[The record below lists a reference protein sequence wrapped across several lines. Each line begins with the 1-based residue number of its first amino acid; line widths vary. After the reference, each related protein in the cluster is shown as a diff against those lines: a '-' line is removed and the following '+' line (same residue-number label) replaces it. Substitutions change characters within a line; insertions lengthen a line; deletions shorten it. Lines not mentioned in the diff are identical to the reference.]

1 LTPFSNHATI
11 RPNNSDYSILKGVQ
25 AMQLTRSADYAVR
38 AMLDIAAQ
46 TSEEEGRARTHMV
59 AQRQDI
65 PPALLAKLVP
75 LLVRAGLLDSQR
87 GARGGLYLARPASE
101 ISMLEIVEAV
111 EGPIAIN
118 RCTAT
123 PAQCDKVDQCSVHPV
138 WQKAQDYLVHL
149 LQTTSLAELQANK
162 ASS

>member
-1 LTPFSNHATI
+1 
-11 RPNNSDYSILKGVQ
+11 
-25 AMQLTRSADYAVR
+25 MQLTRSADYAVR
-38 AMLDIAAQ
+38 AMLDIADQ
-46 TSEEEGRARTHMV
+46 TGSDEGRARTHLV

-87 GARGGLYLARPASE
+87 GARGGLFLARPASE
-101 ISMLEIVEAV
+101 IKMLEIVEAV

-123 PAQCDKVDQCSVHPV
+123 PAQCDKVAQCSIHPV
-138 WQKAQDYLVHL
+138 WQKAQNYLVEL
-149 LQTTSLAELQANK
+149 LRATTLADLQAGK
-162 ASS
+162 VTD

>member
-1 LTPFSNHATI
+1 
-11 RPNNSDYSILKGVQ
+11 
-25 AMQLTRSADYAVR
+25 
-38 AMLDIAAQ
+38 MLDIADQSSAA
-46 TSEEEGRARTHMV
+46 EGRARTHMI

-87 GARGGLYLARPASE
+87 GARGGLLLARAASE
-101 ISMLEIVEAV
+101 INMLEIVEAV

-123 PAQCDKVDQCSVHPV
+123 PVQCDKVDKCAIHPV
-138 WQKAQDYLVHL
+138 WQKAQDYLVNL
-149 LQTTSLAELQANK
+149 LKDTSLKDLQNNQLGE
-162 ASS
+162 

>member
-1 LTPFSNHATI
+1 
-11 RPNNSDYSILKGVQ
+11 
-25 AMQLTRSADYAVR
+25 MQLTRSADYAVR

-46 TSEEEGRARTHMV
+46 TSDEESRARTHMV

-75 LLVRAGLLDSQR
+75 LMVRAGLVDSQR
-87 GARGGLYLARPASE
+87 GARGGLILARPASE

-111 EGPIAIN
+111 EGPIAVN

-123 PAQCDKVDQCSVHPV
+123 PTQCDRVDRCSVHPV

-149 LQTTSLAELQANK
+149 LKTTSLADLRQSEESDN
-162 ASS
+162 

>member
-1 LTPFSNHATI
+1 
-11 RPNNSDYSILKGVQ
+11 
-25 AMQLTRSADYAVR
+25 MQLTRSADYAVR

-46 TSEEEGRARTHMV
+46 TCTDDTRARTHLV
-59 AQRQDI
+59 AERQDI

-87 GARGGLYLARPASE
+87 GARGGLCLARSTTE
-101 ISMLEIVEAV
+101 ISMLEIVEAI

-123 PAQCDKVDQCSVHPV
+123 PVQCDKVNQCAVHPV
-138 WQKAQDYLVHL
+138 WQEAQDYLVEL
-149 LQTTSLAELQANK
+149 LRTTTLADLQEREK
-162 ASS
+162 AMA

>member
-1 LTPFSNHATI
+1 
-11 RPNNSDYSILKGVQ
+11 
-25 AMQLTRSADYAVR
+25 MQLTRSADYAVR
-38 AMLDIAAQ
+38 AMLDIAAE
-46 TSEEEGRARTHMV
+46 SSNEEGRARTHMV

-87 GARGGLYLARPASE
+87 GARGGLVLARPASE
-101 ISMLEIVEAV
+101 ISMLEIVEAI

-123 PAQCDKVDQCSVHPV
+123 PVQCTKVNRCSIHPV
-138 WQKAQDYLVHL
+138 WQKAQDYLVDL
-149 LQTTSLAELQANK
+149 LRSTSLEDLKENGH
-162 ASS
+162 SS

>member
-1 LTPFSNHATI
+1 
-11 RPNNSDYSILKGVQ
+11 
-25 AMQLTRSADYAVR
+25 MQLTRSADYAVR

-46 TSEEEGRARTHMV
+46 TDNEDDRVRTHMV

-87 GARGGLYLARPASE
+87 GARGGLSLARPASE
-101 ISMLEIVEAV
+101 ISMLEIVEAI
-111 EGPIAIN
+111 EGPIAVN

-123 PAQCDKVDQCSVHPV
+123 PVQCDKVARCVVHPV
-138 WQKAQDYLVHL
+138 WQQAQDYLVHL
-149 LQTTSLAELQANK
+149 LKTTSLADLRANET
-162 ASS
+162 SN

>member
-1 LTPFSNHATI
+1 
-11 RPNNSDYSILKGVQ
+11 
-25 AMQLTRSADYAVR
+25 MQLTRSADYAVR
-38 AMLDIAAQ
+38 AMLDVAAQ
-46 TSEEEGRARTHMV
+46 SSTEIGRARTHEI

-87 GARGGLYLARPASE
+87 GARGGLFLARPASE

-111 EGPIAIN
+111 EGPIALN

-123 PAQCDKVDQCSVHPV
+123 PAQCDKASRCAIHPV
-138 WQKAQDYLVHL
+138 WHKAQEYLVDL
-149 LQTTSLAELQANK
+149 LKSTSLAELRANEV
-162 ASS
+162 SM

>member
-1 LTPFSNHATI
+1 
-11 RPNNSDYSILKGVQ
+11 
-25 AMQLTRSADYAVR
+25 MQLTRSADYAVR
-38 AMLDIAAQ
+38 AMLDIADR
-46 TSEEEGRARTHMV
+46 TGSEDGRARTHMV

-87 GARGGLYLARPASE
+87 GARGGLALARTASE
-101 ISMLEIVEAV
+101 ISMLEIVEAI

-118 RCTAT
+118 RCTAS
-123 PAQCDKVDQCSVHPV
+123 PVQCDKMDQCAVHPV

-149 LQTTSLAELQANK
+149 LETTSLADLQNNEIAV
-162 ASS
+162 

>member
-1 LTPFSNHATI
+1 
-11 RPNNSDYSILKGVQ
+11 
-25 AMQLTRSADYAVR
+25 MQLTRSADYAVR
-38 AMLDIAAQ
+38 AMLDIADRNN
-46 TSEEEGRARTHMV
+46 TEERRARTHMV

-87 GARGGLYLARPASE
+87 GARGGLILSRPADE
-101 ISMLEIVEAV
+101 ISMLEIVEAI

-123 PAQCDKVDQCSVHPV
+123 PVQCDRVDQCSVHPI
-138 WQKAQDYLVHL
+138 WRKAQDYLVHL
-149 LQTTSLAELQANK
+149 LQTTSLADLQANQ
-162 ASS
+162 AAQVS

>member
-1 LTPFSNHATI
+1 
-11 RPNNSDYSILKGVQ
+11 
-25 AMQLTRSADYAVR
+25 MQLTRSADYAVR

-46 TSEEEGRARTHMV
+46 TDNEDDRVRTHMV

-87 GARGGLYLARPASE
+87 GARGGLSLARPASE
-101 ISMLEIVEAV
+101 ISMLEIVEAI
-111 EGPIAIN
+111 EGPIAVN

-123 PAQCDKVDQCSVHPV
+123 PVQCDKVDRCVVHPV
-138 WQKAQDYLVHL
+138 WQQAQDYLVHL
-149 LQTTSLAELQANK
+149 LKTTSLADLRANET
-162 ASS
+162 SN

>member
-1 LTPFSNHATI
+1 
-11 RPNNSDYSILKGVQ
+11 
-25 AMQLTRSADYAVR
+25 MQLTRSADYAVR
-38 AMLDIAAQ
+38 AMLDIADQ
-46 TSEEEGRARTHMV
+46 TQSTDGRARTHVV

-101 ISMLEIVEAV
+101 ISMLEIVEAI
-111 EGPIAIN
+111 EGPIAVN

-123 PAQCDKVDQCSVHPV
+123 PVQCDKVDQCAIHPV
-138 WQKAQDYLVHL
+138 WQKAQDYLVEL
-149 LQTTSLAELQANK
+149 LEATTLEELQRNQVTE
-162 ASS
+162 

>member
-1 LTPFSNHATI
+1 
-11 RPNNSDYSILKGVQ
+11 
-25 AMQLTRSADYAVR
+25 
-38 AMLDIAAQ
+38 
-46 TSEEEGRARTHMV
+46 MV

-87 GARGGLYLARPASE
+87 GARGGLVLARSASE
-101 ISMLEIVEAV
+101 ISMLEIVEAI

-123 PAQCDKVDQCSVHPV
+123 PVQCNKVDRCSIHPV
-138 WQKAQDYLVHL
+138 WQKAQDYMVDL
-149 LQTTSLAELQANK
+149 LRSTSLEDLQEVEH
-162 ASS
+162 SI

>member
-1 LTPFSNHATI
+1 
-11 RPNNSDYSILKGVQ
+11 
-25 AMQLTRSADYAVR
+25 MQLTRSADYAVR
-38 AMLDIAAQ
+38 AMLDIADQ
-46 TSEEEGRARTHMV
+46 NNTPERRARTHMV

-87 GARGGLYLARPASE
+87 GARGGLTLSRPASN
-101 ISMLEIVEAV
+101 ISMLEIVEAI

-123 PAQCDKVDQCSVHPV
+123 PAQCDRVNQCSVHPV
-138 WQKAQDYLVHL
+138 WQKAQDYLAHL
-149 LQTTSLAELQANK
+149 LKTTSLEDLR
-162 ASS
+162 ASEAAPGYKIRDS

>member
-1 LTPFSNHATI
+1 
-11 RPNNSDYSILKGVQ
+11 
-25 AMQLTRSADYAVR
+25 MQLTRSADYAVR
-38 AMLDIAAQ
+38 AMLDIA
-46 TSEEEGRARTHMV
+46 TKSSNHEGRARTHMV

-87 GARGGLYLARPASE
+87 GARGGLILARPE
-101 ISMLEIVEAV
+101 TDISMLEIVEAI

-123 PAQCDKVDQCSVHPV
+123 PLQCDKVNRCSIHPV
-138 WQKAQDYLVHL
+138 WQQAQDYLVSL
-149 LQTTSLAELQANK
+149 LKSTSLADLQANETPN
-162 ASS
+162 